1 MLYIFYDSTK
11 KNKERNY
18 IKTALIANQRSEY
31 PNAIGEREPGRIR
44 KGSGREAGG
53 DGTGCAS
60 QARAGEE

>member
-1 MLYIFYDSTK
+1 MLIL
-11 KNKERNY
+11 NY

-53 DGTGCAS
+53 DGTGCGS